1 MVSPEDKSSKQKLMF
16 MQILH
21 FLVIKI
27 LGKSFGK
34 KKNICRTQV
43 MGSTFI
49 EPVPRYK
56 LFNRTHALLQG
67 YEFSR
72 MQVLQGMS
80 SPADTGWGYKL
91 GEQFFV
97 QQSVCT
103 CTCRF
108 KTQKLQCYHLFI
120 LGSIY
125 TLLNRPDIFVLDIKM
140 LL

>member
-1 MVSPEDKSSKQKLMF
+1 
-16 MQILH
+16 
-21 FLVIKI
+21 
-27 LGKSFGK
+27 
-34 KKNICRTQV
+34 
-43 MGSTFI
+43 MGSFI

-80 SPADTGWGYKL
+80 SPSDTVWGYKL

-140 LL
+140 LLWSKSWQLWLRWAKWLLGFGERSTKVMSTICTVY